1 MDKYVV
7 GLVDAFQLS
16 GVEEAKRLLPLT
28 IDKCLPYISP
38 VSRDRIG
45 KKDPPYDETYVPDR
59 KGDARDADLARQGV
73 EPPRRHRE
81 RHALWLSDGEP
92 PRGRRPRDEFLC
104 RLRAAVEMRH
114 GDVLQRDLQRLDR
127 HVARWLQQLPPSRAT
142 ECAGE
147 SVWAITV
154 YDSDT
159 QAFIRESA
167 RQSIDLYDIGGSIEV
182 TVKNRADA
190 DTLTAV
196 RTHLRTIADQFA
208 RGEFDKPFQT
218 HGEIPPGVA
227 AMQANAAAI
236 AFRHQQPADGAAVR
250 IETHDGELVQAV
262 HAFLRYRI
270 EEHRTGDPLAVKAL
284 NSLRRVPRGA
294 RIRSQRGAVSVTA
307 TRKRATRAMFTRC
320 SRGEIAARASR

>member
-1 MDKYVV
+1 VT
-7 GLVDAFQLS
+7 
-16 GVEEAKRLLPLT
+16 P
-28 IDKCLPYISP
+28 ISP
-38 VSRDRIG
+38 GKEWSLHGGIAKDTHFGFLTENRLEVDDRG
-45 KKDPPYDETYVPDR
+45 TNFFVGCAPPLKCGTATFYSGTYKDSTGTLLDGSNSYRLHGPPNVPVN
-59 KGDARDADLARQGV
+59 Q
-73 EPPRRHRE
+73 
-81 RHALWLSDGEP
+81 
-92 PRGRRPRDEFLC
+92 F
-104 RLRAAVEMRH
+104 
-114 GDVLQRDLQRLDR
+114 
-127 HVARWLQQLPPSRAT
+127 
-142 ECAGE
+142 
-147 SVWAITV
+147 WAITV

-262 HAFLRYRI
+262 HAFLRYQI
-270 EEHRTGDPLAVKAL
+270 EEHRTGDPLAVQAL
-284 NSLRRVPRGA
+284 NPLRRGPRGA
-294 RIRSQRGAVSVTA
+294 RIRSQRGAVSLTA
-307 TRKRATRAMFTRC
+307 TRNVRLARC
-320 SRGEIAARASR
+320 SPAARAAKLRHVPVGDAAPQPFHRAVLKSREPPVAEDDLRHVDHEHEQHLLRARHAPIAHRVAVKKRRADQ